1 MDCKDD
7 FVDTLLSL
15 ARHNMQDTVHTLA
28 AADIQMRR
36 LGLLLGRELIEG
48 EPKGLENGTSVDRD
62 ADGWL
67 GAKGKLDILGSLLE
81 TEDGRVKKDG
91 SGRVGY
97 YSVR

>member
-36 LGLLLGRELIEG
+36 PGLLLGRELIEG
-48 EPKGLENGTSVDRD
+48 ESKGLEMEPRSTEILT
-62 ADGWL
+62 DGLVPKQTRHTWFI
-67 GAKGKLDILGSLLE
+67 A
-81 TEDGRVKKDG
+81 RN
-91 SGRVGY
+91 
-97 YSVR
+97 